1 MTAPQLFA
9 AQDFQGFDGRRLE
22 AVFSRCFRESYST
35 LLLGGADEPFYSPAS
50 NRGGYHEL
58 HYREDFF
65 ASALHEVA
73 HWCIAGSE
81 RRQLEDFGYWYA
93 SDDRDAQQ
101 QLAFE
106 RVESRPQALEWFFSK
121 ACGFRFQV
129 SLDNFNDNVDPTAD
143 SFTRHVHAQACKW
156 RACGLPDRAQLFF
169 LALCEEFGTALTVD
183 TLSFSLA
190 ELG

>member
-1 MTAPQLFA
+1 MTAPQLLA
-9 AQDFQGFDGRRLE
+9 AQDFQGFDSRRLE
-22 AVFSRCFRESYST
+22 AVFNQCFRASYAT

-50 NRGGYHEL
+50 DHGGYHAL

-81 RRQLEDFGYWYA
+81 RRQLADFGYWYA
-93 SDDRDAQQ
+93 ADDRDAQQ

-106 RVESRPQALEWFFSK
+106 RVEGRPQALEWIFSK
-121 ACGFRFQV
+121 ACGFIFQV
-129 SLDNFNDNVDPTAD
+129 SLDNFNENVDSTAD
-143 SFTRHVHAQACKW
+143 SFTRHVHAEACRW
-156 RACGLPDRAQLFF
+156 QACGLPDRAQLFF

-183 TLSFSLA
+183 ALSFPLA